1 MLPIINLHA
10 TDMNALYSLL
20 SFISDQ
26 SKNLDVFHPP
36 TVTLDQP
43 LYVKAV
49 ETALSMNMDIIVCL
63 GGLIDEF
70 PRFHWMCNRR

>member
-1 MLPIINLHA
+1 
-10 TDMNALYSLL
+10 MNALYSLL
-20 SFISDQ
+20 SFRSDQ
-26 SKNLDVFHPP
+26 SKNLDVFNPP
-36 TVTLDQP
+36 NVTFDQP